1 MTIEQARSF
10 NMALRTHNLWQASA
24 NNPFTSVPL
33 EHHIHTDVA
42 IIGGGY
48 GGLSAALALAENGLD
63 VHLLEAQSIGFGGS
77 GRNVGLVNAGLW
89 TPPDDIEA
97 TLGQAAG
104 QKLNQAFARAPDLV
118 FNLIQKH
125 HIECNAVRHGT
136 LHCATNK
143 SGLKDLNRRFL
154 QQQKRQA
161 PVELLSASATMQ
173 RTGSSEFL
181 GALFDA
187 RAGTIQPLSYAFGL
201 AHAAVKAGANIN
213 TQSPV
218 LDYRY
223 QDNQWHITTAKGR
236 VSAKQLI
243 VATNAYGTHT
253 DAQSRS
259 NDAQTSS
266 RDAQS
271 QAPQSQT
278 KGYFTPI
285 GYCQFATAPL
295 TLKQQAQI
303 LPHKEGCWDT
313 AHAMSSFRLDHKG
326 RLIIGGVGS
335 LEHKGSS
342 THMHWAQRKLKALFP
357 ELKAYEFD
365 YMWSGQIAMT
375 ADKLPKM
382 CAMGPQ
388 AISLYGYSGRGIG
401 PATTLGCAAAKWAMG
416 LDETHLPLAISDPT
430 MDRHWRL
437 KSAYYNTG
445 ALLAHW
451 LESRL

>member
-1 MTIEQARSF
+1 MPITLQS
-10 NMALRTHNLWQASA
+10 LWQASA
-24 NNPFTSVPL
+24 NNPFTGQAL
-33 EHHIHTDVA
+33 AHHAHTDVA

-48 GGLSAALALAENGLD
+48 GGLSAALELAKSGLD
-63 VHLLEAQSIGFGGS
+63 VHLLEAQTIGFGGS

-104 QKLNQAFARAPDLV
+104 QKLNQAFACAPDMV
-118 FNLIQKH
+118 FDLIQKYQ
-125 HIECNAVRHGT
+125 IDCNPVRHGT

-201 AHAAVKAGANIN
+201 AHAAEKAGASIN

-223 QDNQWHITTAKGR
+223 QDKQWHITTAQGR
-236 VSAKQLI
+236 VSANQLI
-243 VATNAYGTHT
+243 VATNAYGT
-253 DAQSRS
+253 Q
-259 NDAQTSS
+259 NDAQRSS

-295 TLKQQAQI
+295 TLKQQEQI

-335 LEHKGSS
+335 LEHTGFS

>member
-1 MTIEQARSF
+1 MPITLQS
-10 NMALRTHNLWQASA
+10 LWQASA
-24 NNPFTSVPL
+24 NNPFTGQAL
-33 EHHIHTDVA
+33 AHHAHTDVA

-48 GGLSAALALAENGLD
+48 GGLSAALELAKSGLD
-63 VHLLEAQSIGFGGS
+63 VHLLEAQTIGFGGS

-104 QKLNQAFARAPDLV
+104 QKLNQAFACAPDMV
-118 FNLIQKH
+118 FDLIQKYQ
-125 HIECNAVRHGT
+125 IDCNPVRHGT

-201 AHAAVKAGANIN
+201 AHAAEKAGASIN

-223 QDNQWHITTAKGR
+223 QDKQWHITTAQGC
-236 VSAKQLI
+236 VSANQLI
-243 VATNAYGTHT
+243 VATNAYGT
-253 DAQSRS
+253 Q
-259 NDAQTSS
+259 NDAQRSS

-295 TLKQQAQI
+295 TLKQQEQI

-335 LEHKGSS
+335 LEHTGSS

-375 ADKLPKM
+375 TDKLPKM

-451 LESRL
+451 FESRL

>member
-1 MTIEQARSF
+1 MPITLQS
-10 NMALRTHNLWQASA
+10 LWQASA
-24 NNPFTSVPL
+24 NNPFTGQAL
-33 EHHIHTDVA
+33 AHHAHTDVA

-48 GGLSAALALAENGLD
+48 GGLSAALELAKSGLD
-63 VHLLEAQSIGFGGS
+63 VHLLEAQTIGFGGS

-104 QKLNQAFARAPDLV
+104 QKLNQAFACAPDMV
-118 FNLIQKH
+118 FDLIQKYQ
-125 HIECNAVRHGT
+125 IDCNPVRHGT

-201 AHAAVKAGANIN
+201 AHAAEKAGASIN

-223 QDNQWHITTAKGR
+223 QDKQWHIFTAQGR
-236 VSAKQLI
+236 VSANQLI
-243 VATNAYGTHT
+243 VATNAYGT
-253 DAQSRS
+253 Q
-259 NDAQTSS
+259 NDAQRSS

-375 ADKLPKM
+375 TDKLPKM

-388 AISLYGYSGRGIG
+388 AIGLYGYSGRGIG

>member
-1 MTIEQARSF
+1 MPITLQS
-10 NMALRTHNLWQASA
+10 LWQASA
-24 NNPFTSVPL
+24 NNPFTGQVL
-33 EHHIHTDVA
+33 ANHAHTDVA

-48 GGLSAALALAENGLD
+48 GGLSAALELAKNGLD
-63 VHLLEAQSIGFGGS
+63 VHLLEAQTIGFGGS

-104 QKLNQAFARAPDLV
+104 QKLNQAFARAPDMV
-118 FNLIQKH
+118 FDLIQKYQ
-125 HIECNAVRHGT
+125 IDCDPVRHGT

-173 RTGSSEFL
+173 RTGSSQFL

-223 QDNQWHITTAKGR
+223 QDDQWHIATAQGR

-243 VATNAYGTHT
+243 VATNAYGTQN
-253 DAQSRS
+253 DAQS
-259 NDAQTSS
+259 SS

-271 QAPQSQT
+271 QVPQSQK

-295 TLKQQAQI
+295 TLKQQEQI

-342 THMHWAQRKLKALFP
+342 THIHWAQRKLKALFP

-375 ADKLPKM
+375 ADKLPKI
-382 CAMGPQ
+382 CAIGPQ

-401 PATTLGCAAAKWAMG
+401 PATTLGFAAAKWAMG
-416 LDETHLPLAISDPT
+416 LDQTHLPLAISAPT

>member
-1 MTIEQARSF
+1 MPITLQS
-10 NMALRTHNLWQASA
+10 LWQASA
-24 NNPFTSVPL
+24 NNPFTGQVL
-33 EHHIHTDVA
+33 ANHAHTDVA

-48 GGLSAALALAENGLD
+48 GGLSAALELAKNGLD
-63 VHLLEAQSIGFGGS
+63 VHLLEAQTIGFGGS

-104 QKLNQAFARAPDLV
+104 QKLNQAFARAPDMV
-118 FNLIQKH
+118 FDLIQKYQ
-125 HIECNAVRHGT
+125 IDCDPVRHGT

-173 RTGSSEFL
+173 RTGSSQFL

-223 QDNQWHITTAKGR
+223 QDDQWHIATAQGR

-243 VATNAYGTHT
+243 VATNAYGTQNE
-253 DAQSRS
+253 AQS
-259 NDAQTSS
+259 SS

-271 QAPQSQT
+271 QAPQSQS

-295 TLKQQAQI
+295 TLKQQEQI

-342 THMHWAQRKLKALFP
+342 THIHWAQRKLKVLFP
-357 ELKAYEFD
+357 ELKAYEFE

-401 PATTLGCAAAKWAMG
+401 PATTLGFAAAKWAMG
-416 LDETHLPLAISDPT
+416 LDQTHLPLAISAPT

>member
-1 MTIEQARSF
+1 MPITLQS
-10 NMALRTHNLWQASA
+10 LWQASA
-24 NNPFTSVPL
+24 NNPFTGQVL
-33 EHHIHTDVA
+33 AHHANTDVA

-48 GGLSAALALAENGLD
+48 GGLSAALELAKNGLD
-63 VHLLEAQSIGFGGS
+63 VHLLEAQTIGFGGS

-104 QKLNQAFARAPDLV
+104 QKLNQAFARAPDMV
-118 FNLIQKH
+118 FDLIQKYQ
-125 HIECNAVRHGT
+125 IDCDPVRHGT

-173 RTGSSEFL
+173 RTGSSQFL

-201 AHAAVKAGANIN
+201 AHAALKAGANIN

-223 QDNQWHITTAKGR
+223 QDDQWHIATAQGR

-243 VATNAYGTHT
+243 VATNAYGTQN
-253 DAQSRS
+253 DAQS
-259 NDAQTSS
+259 SS

-271 QAPQSQT
+271 QVPQSQT

-285 GYCQFATAPL
+285 GYCQFATARL
-295 TLKQQAQI
+295 TLKQQEQI

-342 THMHWAQRKLKALFP
+342 THIHWAQRKLKALFP

-375 ADKLPKM
+375 ADKLPKI
-382 CAMGPQ
+382 CAIGPQ

-416 LDETHLPLAISDPT
+416 LDQTHLPLAISAPT

>member
-1 MTIEQARSF
+1 MPITLQS
-10 NMALRTHNLWQASA
+10 LWQASA
-24 NNPFTSVPL
+24 NNPFTGQVL
-33 EHHIHTDVA
+33 AHHAHTDVA

-48 GGLSAALALAENGLD
+48 GGLSAALELAKNGLD
-63 VHLLEAQSIGFGGS
+63 VHLLEAQTIGFGGS

-104 QKLNQAFARAPDLV
+104 QKLNQAFARAPDMV
-118 FNLIQKH
+118 FDLIQKYQ
-125 HIECNAVRHGT
+125 IDCDPVRHGT

-173 RTGSSEFL
+173 RTGSSQFL

-223 QDNQWHITTAKGR
+223 QDDQWHIATAQGR

-243 VATNAYGTHT
+243 VATNAYGTQN
-253 DAQSRS
+253 DAQS
-259 NDAQTSS
+259 SS

-271 QAPQSQT
+271 QVPQSQT

-295 TLKQQAQI
+295 TLKQQEQI

-342 THMHWAQRKLKALFP
+342 THIHWAQRKLKALFP

-375 ADKLPKM
+375 ADKLPKI
-382 CAMGPQ
+382 CAIGPQ

-401 PATTLGCAAAKWAMG
+401 PATTLGFAAAKWAMG
-416 LDETHLPLAISDPT
+416 LDQTHLPLAISAPT

>member
-1 MTIEQARSF
+1 MPITLQS
-10 NMALRTHNLWQASA
+10 LWQASA
-24 NNPFTSVPL
+24 NNPFTGQAL
-33 EHHIHTDVA
+33 AHHAHTDVA

-48 GGLSAALALAENGLD
+48 GGLSAALELAKSGLD
-63 VHLLEAQSIGFGGS
+63 VHLLEAQTIGFGGS

-104 QKLNQAFARAPDLV
+104 QKLNQAFACAPDMV
-118 FNLIQKH
+118 FDLIQKYQ
-125 HIECNAVRHGT
+125 IDCNPVRHGT

-201 AHAAVKAGANIN
+201 AHAAEKAGASIN

-223 QDNQWHITTAKGR
+223 QDKQWHITTAQGC
-236 VSAKQLI
+236 VSANQLI
-243 VATNAYGTHT
+243 VATNAYGT
-253 DAQSRS
+253 Q
-259 NDAQTSS
+259 NDAQRSS

-295 TLKQQAQI
+295 TLKQQEQI

-313 AHAMSSFRLDHKG
+313 AHVMSSFRLDHKG

-335 LEHKGSS
+335 LEHTGSS

-357 ELKAYEFD
+357 ELKACEFD

-388 AISLYGYSGRGIG
+388 AIGLYGYSGRGIG

-451 LESRL
+451 FESRL

>member
-1 MTIEQARSF
+1 MPITLQS
-10 NMALRTHNLWQASA
+10 LWQASA
-24 NNPFTSVPL
+24 NNPFTGQAL
-33 EHHIHTDVA
+33 ARHAHTDVA

-48 GGLSAALALAENGLD
+48 GGLSAALELAKSGLD
-63 VHLLEAQSIGFGGS
+63 VHLLEAQTIGFGGS

-104 QKLNQAFARAPDLV
+104 QKLNQAFACAPDMV
-118 FNLIQKH
+118 FDLIQKYQ
-125 HIECNAVRHGT
+125 IDCNPVRHGT

-201 AHAAVKAGANIN
+201 AHAAEKAGASIN

-223 QDNQWHITTAKGR
+223 QDKQWHITTAQGC
-236 VSAKQLI
+236 VSANQLI
-243 VATNAYGTHT
+243 VATNAYGT
-253 DAQSRS
+253 Q
-259 NDAQTSS
+259 NDAQRSS

-295 TLKQQAQI
+295 TLKQQEQI

-313 AHAMSSFRLDHKG
+313 AHVMSSFRLDHKG

-335 LEHKGSS
+335 LEHTGSS

-357 ELKAYEFD
+357 ELKACEFD

-388 AISLYGYSGRGIG
+388 AIGLYGYSGRGIG

-416 LDETHLPLAISDPT
+416 LDETHLPLAISDPP

-451 LESRL
+451 FESRL

>member
-1 MTIEQARSF
+1 MPITLQS
-10 NMALRTHNLWQASA
+10 LWQASA
-24 NNPFTSVPL
+24 NNPFTGQVL
-33 EHHIHTDVA
+33 AHHAHTDVA

-48 GGLSAALALAENGLD
+48 GGLSAALELAKNGLD
-63 VHLLEAQSIGFGGS
+63 VHLLEAQTIGFGGS

-104 QKLNQAFARAPDLV
+104 QKLNQAFARAPDMV
-118 FNLIQKH
+118 FDLIQKYQ
-125 HIECNAVRHGT
+125 IDCDPVRHGT

-173 RTGSSEFL
+173 RTGSSQFL

-201 AHAAVKAGANIN
+201 ANAALKAGANIN

-223 QDNQWHITTAKGR
+223 QDDQWHIATAQGR

-243 VATNAYGTHT
+243 VATNAYGTQN
-253 DAQSRS
+253 DAQS
-259 NDAQTSS
+259 SS

-271 QAPQSQT
+271 QVPQSQT

-295 TLKQQAQI
+295 TLKQQEQI

-342 THMHWAQRKLKALFP
+342 THIHWAQRKLKALFP

-375 ADKLPKM
+375 ADKLPKI
-382 CAMGPQ
+382 CAIGPQ

-416 LDETHLPLAISDPT
+416 LDQTHLPLAISAPT

>member
-1 MTIEQARSF
+1 MPITLQS
-10 NMALRTHNLWQASA
+10 LWQASA
-24 NNPFTSVPL
+24 NNPFTGQAL
-33 EHHIHTDVA
+33 ARHAHTDVA

-48 GGLSAALALAENGLD
+48 GGLSAALELAKSGLD
-63 VHLLEAQSIGFGGS
+63 VHLLEAQTIGFGGS

-104 QKLNQAFARAPDLV
+104 QKLNQAFACAPDMV
-118 FNLIQKH
+118 FDLIQKYQ
-125 HIECNAVRHGT
+125 IDCNPVRHGT

-201 AHAAVKAGANIN
+201 AHAAEKAGASIN

-223 QDNQWHITTAKGR
+223 QDKQWHITTAQGR
-236 VSAKQLI
+236 VSANQLI
-243 VATNAYGTHT
+243 VATNAYGT
-253 DAQSRS
+253 Q
-259 NDAQTSS
+259 NDAQRSS

-382 CAMGPQ
+382 SAMGPQ

-451 LESRL
+451 FESRL

>member
-1 MTIEQARSF
+1 MPITLQS
-10 NMALRTHNLWQASA
+10 LWQASA
-24 NNPFTSVPL
+24 NNPFTGQAL
-33 EHHIHTDVA
+33 ARHAHTDVA

-48 GGLSAALALAENGLD
+48 GGLSAALELAKSGLD
-63 VHLLEAQSIGFGGS
+63 VHLLEAQTIGFGGS

-104 QKLNQAFARAPDLV
+104 QKLNQAFACAPDMV
-118 FNLIQKH
+118 FDLIQKYQ
-125 HIECNAVRHGT
+125 IDCNPVRHGT

-201 AHAAVKAGANIN
+201 AHAAEKAGASIN

-223 QDNQWHITTAKGR
+223 QDKQWHITTAQGR
-236 VSAKQLI
+236 VSANQLI
-243 VATNAYGTHT
+243 VATNAYGT
-253 DAQSRS
+253 Q
-259 NDAQTSS
+259 NDAQRSS

-335 LEHKGSS
+335 LEHTGSS

-382 CAMGPQ
+382 SAMGPQ

-451 LESRL
+451 FESRL

>member
-1 MTIEQARSF
+1 MPITLQS
-10 NMALRTHNLWQASA
+10 LWQASA
-24 NNPFTSVPL
+24 NNPFTGQAL
-33 EHHIHTDVA
+33 AHHAHTDVA

-48 GGLSAALALAENGLD
+48 GGLSAALELAKSGLD
-63 VHLLEAQSIGFGGS
+63 VHLLEAQTIGFGGS

-104 QKLNQAFARAPDLV
+104 QKLNQAFACAPDIV
-118 FNLIQKH
+118 FDLIQKYQ
-125 HIECNAVRHGT
+125 IDCNPVRHGT

-201 AHAAVKAGANIN
+201 AHAAEKAGASIN

-223 QDNQWHITTAKGR
+223 QDKQWHIFTAQGR
-236 VSAKQLI
+236 VSANQLI
-243 VATNAYGTHT
+243 VATNAYGT
-253 DAQSRS
+253 Q
-259 NDAQTSS
+259 NDAQRSS

-295 TLKQQAQI
+295 TLKQQEQI

-335 LEHKGSS
+335 LEHTGSS

-375 ADKLPKM
+375 TDKLPKM

-388 AISLYGYSGRGIG
+388 AIGLYGYSGRGIG

>member
-1 MTIEQARSF
+1 MPIILQS
-10 NMALRTHNLWQASA
+10 LWQASA
-24 NNPFTSVPL
+24 NNPFTGHAL
-33 EHHIHTDVA
+33 AQHAHTDVA

-48 GGLSAALALAENGLD
+48 GGLSAALELAKSGLD
-63 VHLLEAQSIGFGGS
+63 VHLLEAQTIGFGGS

-104 QKLNQAFARAPDLV
+104 QKLNQAFACAPDMV
-118 FNLIQKH
+118 FDLIQKYQ
-125 HIECNAVRHGT
+125 IDCNPVRHGT

-201 AHAAVKAGANIN
+201 AHAAEKAGASIN

-223 QDNQWHITTAKGR
+223 QDKQWHIVTAQGR
-236 VSAKQLI
+236 VSANQLI
-243 VATNAYGTHT
+243 VATNAYGT
-253 DAQSRS
+253 Q
-259 NDAQTSS
+259 NDAQRSS
-266 RDAQS
+266 GDAQS

-295 TLKQQAQI
+295 TLKQQEQI

-335 LEHKGSS
+335 LEHTGSS

-357 ELKAYEFD
+357 DLKAYEFD

-451 LESRL
+451 FESRL

>member
-1 MTIEQARSF
+1 MPIGQ
-10 NMALRTHNLWQASA
+10 HNLWQASA
-24 NNPFTSVPL
+24 NNPFTSAPL
-33 EHHIHTDVA
+33 EHHTHTDIV

-48 GGLSAALALAENGLD
+48 GGLSAALELAENGLD
-63 VHLLEAQSIGFGGS
+63 VHLLEAHSIGFGGS

-97 TLGQAAG
+97 TLGQTAG
-104 QKLNQAFARAPDLV
+104 QKLNRAFARAPGLV
-118 FNLIQKH
+118 FDLIQKH

-143 SGLKDLNRRFL
+143 SGLEDLNRRFL

-161 PVELLSASATMQ
+161 PVELLSALATAQ
-173 RTGSSEFL
+173 RTGSDQFL
-181 GALFDA
+181 GALFDS

-201 AHAAVKAGANIN
+201 ARAAVKAGANIN

-218 LDYRY
+218 LDYCY
-223 QDNQWHITTAKGR
+223 QDNQWQIVTAQGR
-236 VSAKQLI
+236 VSANQLI
-243 VATNAYGTHT
+243 VATNAYST
-253 DAQSRS
+253 DHDVQIR
-259 NDAQTSS
+259 S

-278 KGYFTPI
+278 KGFFTPI

-295 TLKQQAQI
+295 TLKQQEQI

-335 LEHKGSS
+335 LEDRGSRI
-342 THMHWAQRKLKALFP
+342 HIHWAQRKLKALFP
-357 ELKAYEFD
+357 NLKAYEFE

-388 AISLYGYSGRGIG
+388 AISLHGYSGRGIG

-416 LDETHLPLAISDPT
+416 LDEAHLPLAISDPT
-430 MDRHWRL
+430 IDRHWRL

-451 LESRL
+451 LGSRL

>member
-1 MTIEQARSF
+1 MPINFQS
-10 NMALRTHNLWQASA
+10 LWQASA
-24 NNPFTSVPL
+24 NNPFTGQAL
-33 EHHIHTDVA
+33 THHAHTDVA

-48 GGLSAALALAENGLD
+48 GGLSAALELAKSGLD
-63 VHLLEAQSIGFGGS
+63 VHLLEAQTIGFGGS

-104 QKLNQAFARAPDLV
+104 QKLNQAFACAPDMV
-118 FNLIQKH
+118 FDLIQKYQ
-125 HIECNAVRHGT
+125 IDCNPVRHGT

-161 PVELLSASATMQ
+161 PVELLSASATIQ

-201 AHAAVKAGANIN
+201 AHAAVKAGASIN
-213 TQSPV
+213 TQSAV

-223 QDNQWHITTAKGR
+223 QDKQWHIFTAQGR
-236 VSAKQLI
+236 VSANQLI
-243 VATNAYGTHT
+243 VATNAYGT
-253 DAQSRS
+253 Q
-259 NDAQTSS
+259 NDAQRSS

-295 TLKQQAQI
+295 TLKQQEQI

-342 THMHWAQRKLKALFP
+342 THMHWAQRKLMALFP

-382 CAMGPQ
+382 CAIGPQ

-416 LDETHLPLAISDPT
+416 LDEIHLPLAISDPT
-430 MDRHWRL
+430 MDHHWRL

-451 LESRL
+451 FESRL

>member
-1 MTIEQARSF
+1 MPITLQS
-10 NMALRTHNLWQASA
+10 LWQASA
-24 NNPFTSVPL
+24 NNPFTGQAL
-33 EHHIHTDVA
+33 AHHAHTDVA

-48 GGLSAALALAENGLD
+48 GGLSAALELAKSGLD
-63 VHLLEAQSIGFGGS
+63 VHLLEAQTIGFGGS

-104 QKLNQAFARAPDLV
+104 QKLNQAFACAPDMV
-118 FNLIQKH
+118 FDLIQKYQ
-125 HIECNAVRHGT
+125 IDCNPVRHGT

-201 AHAAVKAGANIN
+201 AHAAEKAGASIN

-223 QDNQWHITTAKGR
+223 QDKQWHITTAQGR
-236 VSAKQLI
+236 VSANQLI
-243 VATNAYGTHT
+243 VATNAYDT
-253 DAQSRS
+253 Q
-259 NDAQTSS
+259 NDAQRSS

-271 QAPQSQT
+271 HAPQSQT

-382 CAMGPQ
+382 SAMGPQ

>member
-1 MTIEQARSF
+1 MPITLQS
-10 NMALRTHNLWQASA
+10 LWQASA
-24 NNPFTSVPL
+24 NNPFTSQVL
-33 EHHIHTDVA
+33 AHHAHTDVA

-48 GGLSAALALAENGLD
+48 GGLSAALELAKNGLD
-63 VHLLEAQSIGFGGS
+63 VHLLEAQTIGFGGS

-104 QKLNQAFARAPDLV
+104 QKLNQAFARAPDMV
-118 FNLIQKH
+118 FDLIQKYQ
-125 HIECNAVRHGT
+125 IDCDPVRHGT

-173 RTGSSEFL
+173 RTGSSQFL

-223 QDNQWHITTAKGR
+223 QDDQWHIATAQGR

-243 VATNAYGTHT
+243 VATNAYGTQN
-253 DAQSRS
+253 DAQS
-259 NDAQTSS
+259 SS

-271 QAPQSQT
+271 QVPQSQK

-295 TLKQQAQI
+295 TLKQQEQI

-335 LEHKGSS
+335 LEHKGSN
-342 THMHWAQRKLKALFP
+342 THIHWAQRKLKVLFP

-375 ADKLPKM
+375 ADKLPKI
-382 CAMGPQ
+382 CAIGPQ

-401 PATTLGCAAAKWAMG
+401 PATTLGFAAAKWAMG
-416 LDETHLPLAISDPT
+416 LDETHLPLAISAPT

>member
-1 MTIEQARSF
+1 MPITLQS
-10 NMALRTHNLWQASA
+10 LWQASA
-24 NNPFTSVPL
+24 NNPFTGQAL
-33 EHHIHTDVA
+33 AHHAHTDVA

-48 GGLSAALALAENGLD
+48 GGLSAALELAKSGLD
-63 VHLLEAQSIGFGGS
+63 VHLLEAQTIGFGGS

-104 QKLNQAFARAPDLV
+104 QKLNQAFACAPDMV
-118 FNLIQKH
+118 FDLIQKYQ
-125 HIECNAVRHGT
+125 IDCNPVRHGT

-201 AHAAVKAGANIN
+201 AHAAEKAGASIN

-223 QDNQWHITTAKGR
+223 QDKQWHITTAQGC
-236 VSAKQLI
+236 VSANQLI
-243 VATNAYGTHT
+243 VATNAYGT
-253 DAQSRS
+253 Q
-259 NDAQTSS
+259 NDAQRSS

-295 TLKQQAQI
+295 TLKQQEQI

-357 ELKAYEFD
+357 ELKACEFD

-451 LESRL
+451 FESRL

>member
-1 MTIEQARSF
+1 MPINFQS
-10 NMALRTHNLWQASA
+10 LWQASA
-24 NNPFTSVPL
+24 NNPFTGQAL
-33 EHHIHTDVA
+33 AHHAHTDVA

-48 GGLSAALALAENGLD
+48 GGLSAALELAKSGLD
-63 VHLLEAQSIGFGGS
+63 VHLLEAQTIGFGGS

-89 TPPDDIEA
+89 IPPDDIEA

-104 QKLNQAFARAPDLV
+104 QKLNQAFACAPDMV
-118 FNLIQKH
+118 FDLIQKYQ
-125 HIECNAVRHGT
+125 IDCNPVRHGT

-161 PVELLSASATMQ
+161 PVELLSASATIQ

-201 AHAAVKAGANIN
+201 AHAAVKAGASIN
-213 TQSPV
+213 TQSAV

-223 QDNQWHITTAKGR
+223 QDKQWHIFTAQGR
-236 VSAKQLI
+236 VSANQLI
-243 VATNAYGTHT
+243 VATNAYGT
-253 DAQSRS
+253 Q
-259 NDAQTSS
+259 NDAQRSS

-295 TLKQQAQI
+295 TLKQQEQI

-342 THMHWAQRKLKALFP
+342 THMHWAQRKLMALFP

-382 CAMGPQ
+382 CAIGPQ

-416 LDETHLPLAISDPT
+416 LDEIHLPLAISDPT
-430 MDRHWRL
+430 MDHHWRL

-451 LESRL
+451 FESRL

>member
-1 MTIEQARSF
+1 MPITLQS
-10 NMALRTHNLWQASA
+10 LWQASA
-24 NNPFTSVPL
+24 NNPFTGQAL
-33 EHHIHTDVA
+33 AHHAHTDVA

-48 GGLSAALALAENGLD
+48 GGLSAALELAKSGLD
-63 VHLLEAQSIGFGGS
+63 VHLLEAQTIGFGGS

-104 QKLNQAFARAPDLV
+104 QKLNQAFACAPDMV
-118 FNLIQKH
+118 FDLIQKYQ
-125 HIECNAVRHGT
+125 IDCNPVRHGT

-201 AHAAVKAGANIN
+201 AHAAEKAGASIN

-223 QDNQWHITTAKGR
+223 QDKQWHITTAQGC
-236 VSAKQLI
+236 VSANQLI
-243 VATNAYGTHT
+243 VATNAYGT
-253 DAQSRS
+253 Q
-259 NDAQTSS
+259 NDAQRSS

-295 TLKQQAQI
+295 TLKQQEQI

-313 AHAMSSFRLDHKG
+313 AHVMSSFRLDHKG

-335 LEHKGSS
+335 LEHTGSS

-382 CAMGPQ
+382 SAMGPQ

-451 LESRL
+451 FESRL

>member
-1 MTIEQARSF
+1 MPITLQS
-10 NMALRTHNLWQASA
+10 LWQASA
-24 NNPFTSVPL
+24 NNPFTSQAL
-33 EHHIHTDVA
+33 AHHAHTDVA

-48 GGLSAALALAENGLD
+48 GGLSAALELAKSGLD
-63 VHLLEAQSIGFGGS
+63 VHLLEAQTIGFGGS

-104 QKLNQAFARAPDLV
+104 QKLNQAFACAPDMV
-118 FNLIQKH
+118 FDLIQKYQ
-125 HIECNAVRHGT
+125 IDCNPVRHGT

-161 PVELLSASATMQ
+161 PVELLSASATIQ

-201 AHAAVKAGANIN
+201 AHAAVKAGASIN
-213 TQSPV
+213 TQSAV

-223 QDNQWHITTAKGR
+223 QDKQWHIFTAQGR
-236 VSAKQLI
+236 VSANQLI
-243 VATNAYGTHT
+243 VATNAYGT
-253 DAQSRS
+253 Q
-259 NDAQTSS
+259 NDAQRSS

-295 TLKQQAQI
+295 TLKQQEQI

-342 THMHWAQRKLKALFP
+342 THMHWAQRKLMALFP

-382 CAMGPQ
+382 CAIGPQ

-416 LDETHLPLAISDPT
+416 LDEIHLPLAISDPT
-430 MDRHWRL
+430 MDHHWRL

-451 LESRL
+451 FESRL

>member
-1 MTIEQARSF
+1 MPTTLQS
-10 NMALRTHNLWQASA
+10 LWQASA
-24 NNPFTSVPL
+24 NNPFTGQALARHV
-33 EHHIHTDVA
+33 HTDVA

-48 GGLSAALALAENGLD
+48 GGLSAALELATSGLD
-63 VHLLEAQSIGFGGS
+63 VHLLEAQTIGFGGS

-97 TLGQAAG
+97 SLGQAAG
-104 QKLNQAFARAPDLV
+104 QKLNQAFACAPDMV
-118 FNLIQKH
+118 FDLIQKYQ
-125 HIECNAVRHGT
+125 IDCNPVRHGT

-143 SGLKDLNRRFL
+143 RGLRDLKRRFL
-154 QQQKRQA
+154 QQQKRHA
-161 PVELLSASATMQ
+161 PVELLGPKVTAQ
-173 RTGSSEFL
+173 RTGSEQFL

-201 AHAAVKAGANIN
+201 AHAAKKAGASIN

-223 QDNQWHITTAKGR
+223 QDKQWQIFTAQGR
-236 VSAKQLI
+236 VSANQLI
-243 VATNAYGTHT
+243 VATNAYGN
-253 DAQSRS
+253 Q
-259 NDAQTSS
+259 NDAQRSY

-295 TLKQQAQI
+295 TLKQQEQI

-313 AHAMSSFRLDHKG
+313 AHAMSSFRLDHRG

-335 LEHKGSS
+335 LEHTVSS

-382 CAMGPQ
+382 CAIGPQ

-451 LESRL
+451 FESRL

>member
-1 MTIEQARSF
+1 MPITLQS
-10 NMALRTHNLWQASA
+10 LWQASA
-24 NNPFTSVPL
+24 NNPFTGQAL
-33 EHHIHTDVA
+33 AHHAHTDVA

-48 GGLSAALALAENGLD
+48 GGLSAALELAKSGLD
-63 VHLLEAQSIGFGGS
+63 VHLLEAQTIGFGGS

-104 QKLNQAFARAPDLV
+104 QKLNQAFACAPDMV
-118 FNLIQKH
+118 FDLIQKYQ
-125 HIECNAVRHGT
+125 IDCNPVRHGT

-201 AHAAVKAGANIN
+201 AHAAEKAGASIN

-223 QDNQWHITTAKGR
+223 QDKQWHITTAQGR
-236 VSAKQLI
+236 VSANQLI
-243 VATNAYGTHT
+243 VATNAYGT
-253 DAQSRS
+253 Q
-259 NDAQTSS
+259 NDAQRSS

-295 TLKQQAQI
+295 TLKQQEQI

-313 AHAMSSFRLDHKG
+313 AHVMSSFRLDHKG

-335 LEHKGSS
+335 LEHTGSS

-357 ELKAYEFD
+357 ELKAYEFE

-388 AISLYGYSGRGIG
+388 AIGLYGYSGRGIG

-451 LESRL
+451 FESRL

>member
-1 MTIEQARSF
+1 MPITLQS
-10 NMALRTHNLWQASA
+10 LWQASA
-24 NNPFTSVPL
+24 NNPFTGQAL
-33 EHHIHTDVA
+33 AHHAHTDVA

-48 GGLSAALALAENGLD
+48 GGLSAALELAKSGLD
-63 VHLLEAQSIGFGGS
+63 VHLLEAQTIGFGGS

-104 QKLNQAFARAPDLV
+104 QKLNQAFACAPDMV
-118 FNLIQKH
+118 FDLIQKYQ
-125 HIECNAVRHGT
+125 IDCNPVRHGT

-201 AHAAVKAGANIN
+201 AHAAEKAGASIN

-223 QDNQWHITTAKGR
+223 QDKQWHITTAQGC
-236 VSAKQLI
+236 VSANQLI
-243 VATNAYGTHT
+243 VATNAYGT
-253 DAQSRS
+253 Q
-259 NDAQTSS
+259 NDAQRSS

-285 GYCQFATAPL
+285 GYCQFA
-295 TLKQQAQI
+295 
-303 LPHKEGCWDT
+303 
-313 AHAMSSFRLDHKG
+313 
-326 RLIIGGVGS
+326 
-335 LEHKGSS
+335 
-342 THMHWAQRKLKALFP
+342 
-357 ELKAYEFD
+357 
-365 YMWSGQIAMT
+365 
-375 ADKLPKM
+375 
-382 CAMGPQ
+382 
-388 AISLYGYSGRGIG
+388 
-401 PATTLGCAAAKWAMG
+401 
-416 LDETHLPLAISDPT
+416 
-430 MDRHWRL
+430 
-437 KSAYYNTG
+437 
-445 ALLAHW
+445 
-451 LESRL
+451 

>member
-1 MTIEQARSF
+1 MPITLQS
-10 NMALRTHNLWQASA
+10 LWQASA
-24 NNPFTSVPL
+24 NNPFTGQAL
-33 EHHIHTDVA
+33 AHHAHTDVA

-48 GGLSAALALAENGLD
+48 GGLSAALELAKSGLD
-63 VHLLEAQSIGFGGS
+63 VHLLEAQTIGFGGS

-104 QKLNQAFARAPDLV
+104 QKLNQAFACAPDMV
-118 FNLIQKH
+118 FDLIQKYQ
-125 HIECNAVRHGT
+125 IDCNPVRHGT

-201 AHAAVKAGANIN
+201 AHAAEKAGASIN

-223 QDNQWHITTAKGR
+223 QDKQWHITTAQGR
-236 VSAKQLI
+236 VSANQLI
-243 VATNAYGTHT
+243 VATNAYGT
-253 DAQSRS
+253 Q
-259 NDAQTSS
+259 NDAQRSS

-295 TLKQQAQI
+295 TLKQQEQI

-335 LEHKGSS
+335 LEHTGSS

-388 AISLYGYSGRGIG
+388 AIGLYGYSGRGIG

-451 LESRL
+451 FESRL

>member
-1 MTIEQARSF
+1 MPITLQS
-10 NMALRTHNLWQASA
+10 LWQASA
-24 NNPFTSVPL
+24 NNPFTGQAL
-33 EHHIHTDVA
+33 ARHAHTDVA

-48 GGLSAALALAENGLD
+48 GGLSAALELAKSGLD
-63 VHLLEAQSIGFGGS
+63 VHLLEAQTIGFGGS

-104 QKLNQAFARAPDLV
+104 QKLNQAFACAPDMV
-118 FNLIQKH
+118 FDLIQKYQ
-125 HIECNAVRHGT
+125 IDCNPVRHGT

-201 AHAAVKAGANIN
+201 AHAAEKAGASIN

-223 QDNQWHITTAKGR
+223 QDKQWHITTAQGR
-236 VSAKQLI
+236 VSANQLI
-243 VATNAYGTHT
+243 VATNAYGT
-253 DAQSRS
+253 Q
-259 NDAQTSS
+259 NDAQRSS

-295 TLKQQAQI
+295 TLKQQEQI

-335 LEHKGSS
+335 LEHTGSS

>member
-1 MTIEQARSF
+1 MPITLQS
-10 NMALRTHNLWQASA
+10 LWQASA
-24 NNPFTSVPL
+24 NNPFTGQAL
-33 EHHIHTDVA
+33 AQHAHTDVA

-48 GGLSAALALAENGLD
+48 GGLSAALELAKSGLD
-63 VHLLEAQSIGFGGS
+63 VHLLEAQTIGFGGS

-104 QKLNQAFARAPDLV
+104 QKLNQAFACAPDMV
-118 FNLIQKH
+118 FDLIQKYQ
-125 HIECNAVRHGT
+125 IDCNPVRHGT

-201 AHAAVKAGANIN
+201 AHAAEKAGASIN

-223 QDNQWHITTAKGR
+223 QDKQWHITTAQGR
-236 VSAKQLI
+236 VSANQLI
-243 VATNAYGTHT
+243 VATNAYGT
-253 DAQSRS
+253 Q
-259 NDAQTSS
+259 NDAQRSS

-295 TLKQQAQI
+295 TLKQQEQI

-335 LEHKGSS
+335 LEHTGSS

-375 ADKLPKM
+375 TDKLPKM

-451 LESRL
+451 FESRL

>member
-1 MTIEQARSF
+1 MPITLQS
-10 NMALRTHNLWQASA
+10 LWQASA
-24 NNPFTSVPL
+24 NNPFTGQAL
-33 EHHIHTDVA
+33 ARHAHTDVA

-48 GGLSAALALAENGLD
+48 GGLSAALELAKSGLD
-63 VHLLEAQSIGFGGS
+63 VHLLEAQTIGFGGS

-104 QKLNQAFARAPDLV
+104 QKLNQAFACAPDMV
-118 FNLIQKH
+118 FDLIQKYQ
-125 HIECNAVRHGT
+125 IDCNPVRHGT

-201 AHAAVKAGANIN
+201 AHAAQKAGASIN

-223 QDNQWHITTAKGR
+223 QDKQWHITTAQGR
-236 VSAKQLI
+236 VSANQLI
-243 VATNAYGTHT
+243 VATNAYGT
-253 DAQSRS
+253 Q
-259 NDAQTSS
+259 NDAQRSS

-295 TLKQQAQI
+295 TLKQQEQI

-335 LEHKGSS
+335 LEHTGSS

-357 ELKAYEFD
+357 ELKACEFD

-375 ADKLPKM
+375 TDKLPKM
-382 CAMGPQ
+382 SAMGPQ

-451 LESRL
+451 FESRL

>member
-1 MTIEQARSF
+1 MPINFQS
-10 NMALRTHNLWQASA
+10 LWQASA
-24 NNPFTSVPL
+24 NNPFTGQAL
-33 EHHIHTDVA
+33 AHHAHTDVA

-48 GGLSAALALAENGLD
+48 GGLSAALELAKSGLD
-63 VHLLEAQSIGFGGS
+63 VHLLEAQTIGFGGS

-89 TPPDDIEA
+89 IPPDDIEA

-104 QKLNQAFARAPDLV
+104 QKLNQAFACAPDMV
-118 FNLIQKH
+118 FDLIQKYQ
-125 HIECNAVRHGT
+125 IDCNPVRHGT

-161 PVELLSASATMQ
+161 PVELLSASATIQ

-201 AHAAVKAGANIN
+201 AHAAVKAGASIN
-213 TQSPV
+213 TQSAV

-223 QDNQWHITTAKGR
+223 QDKQWHIFTAQGR
-236 VSAKQLI
+236 VSANQLI
-243 VATNAYGTHT
+243 VATNAYGT
-253 DAQSRS
+253 Q
-259 NDAQTSS
+259 NDAQRSS

-295 TLKQQAQI
+295 TLKQQEQI

-342 THMHWAQRKLKALFP
+342 THMHWAQRKLKAVFP

-382 CAMGPQ
+382 CAIGPQ

-416 LDETHLPLAISDPT
+416 LDEIHLPLAISDPT
-430 MDRHWRL
+430 MDHHWRL

-451 LESRL
+451 FESRL

>member
-1 MTIEQARSF
+1 MPITLQS
-10 NMALRTHNLWQASA
+10 LWQAST
-24 NNPFTSVPL
+24 NNPFTGQAL
-33 EHHIHTDVA
+33 AHHAHADVA

-48 GGLSAALALAENGLD
+48 GGLSAALELAKSGLD
-63 VHLLEAQSIGFGGS
+63 VHLLEAQTIGFGGS

-104 QKLNQAFARAPDLV
+104 QKLNQAFACAPDMV
-118 FNLIQKH
+118 FDLIQKYQ
-125 HIECNAVRHGT
+125 IDCNPVRHGT

-201 AHAAVKAGANIN
+201 AHAAVKAGASIN
-213 TQSPV
+213 TQSAV

-223 QDNQWHITTAKGR
+223 QDKQWHIFTAQGR
-236 VSAKQLI
+236 VSANQLI
-243 VATNAYGTHT
+243 VATNAYGT
-253 DAQSRS
+253 Q
-259 NDAQTSS
+259 NDAQRSS

-295 TLKQQAQI
+295 TLKQQEEI

-335 LEHKGSS
+335 LEHRGSS

-416 LDETHLPLAISDPT
+416 LDEIHLPLAISDPT
-430 MDRHWRL
+430 MDCHWRL

-451 LESRL
+451 FESRL

>member
-1 MTIEQARSF
+1 MPTTLQS
-10 NMALRTHNLWQASA
+10 LWQASA
-24 NNPFTSVPL
+24 NYPFTGQALARHV
-33 EHHIHTDVA
+33 HTDVA

-48 GGLSAALALAENGLD
+48 GGLSAALELAKSGLD
-63 VHLLEAQSIGFGGS
+63 VHLLEAQTIGFGGS

-104 QKLNQAFARAPDLV
+104 QKLNQAFACAPDMV
-118 FNLIQKH
+118 FDLIQKYQ
-125 HIECNAVRHGT
+125 IDCNPVRHGT

-143 SGLKDLNRRFL
+143 RGLRDLKRRFL
-154 QQQKRQA
+154 QQQKRHA
-161 PVELLSASATMQ
+161 PVELLGPKVTAQ
-173 RTGSSEFL
+173 RTGSEQFL

-201 AHAAVKAGANIN
+201 AHAAKKAGASIN

-223 QDNQWHITTAKGR
+223 QDKQWQIFTAQGR
-236 VSAKQLI
+236 VSANQLI
-243 VATNAYGTHT
+243 VATNAYGN
-253 DAQSRS
+253 Q
-259 NDAQTSS
+259 NDAQRSY

-382 CAMGPQ
+382 SAMGPQ